1 MSNIRN
7 NKDPLSVQYQLN
19 KERRRQTRRNFLQQI
34 RINNTNNFVGKNPE
48 IKLEQI
54 KINNPFK
61 KSKSEYD
68 KDMHIKTPQ
77 DLYQRHEYSPEVN
90 SYEGDL
96 MFISSNPNLVDN
108 IYLVLINMNTRYAY
122 IRRLENKS
130 TDELKKAFANLIYYG
145 LRINSLKFDG
155 ERGIGSIE
163 MFEFFDKNNI
173 KIYSSPERFLNKVR
187 IVDRFIRT
195 LRDGYYNV
203 TFNKT
208 KTRDEQEKI
217 LQSIVTLYNNTY
229 HSSIKMKPIEMT
241 YDKEY
246 QYINEMKTINAVQ
259 KSKQI
264 KACYHDFVYG
274 EPIKI
279 YLDKN
284 KTSSRYMKNRGN
296 FINDAIFLSYIH
308 GNVQCLYNN
317 EVIEIPIWWCKPK
330 IN

>member
-1 MSNIRN
+1 MSNIRYN
-7 NKDPLSVQYQLN
+7 EDPVLIQLQLN
-19 KERRRQTRRNFLQQI
+19 NERRRQTRRNYLQQN
-34 RINNTNNFVGKNPE
+34 RTNNYNNSVGKNPE
-48 IKLEQI
+48 IELEQI

-61 KSKSEYD
+61 KTKNEYD

-90 SYEGDL
+90 NYEGDI
-96 MFISSNPNLVDN
+96 MFISSNPRLVDN

-145 LRINSLKFDG
+145 LKINSLKFDG
-155 ERGIGSIE
+155 EGGICSKE

-173 KIYSSPERFLNKVR
+173 KIYSSAEKFLNKVR

-195 LRDGYYNV
+195 LRDGYYNI
-203 TFNKT
+203 THNKN

-229 HSSIKMKPIEMT
+229 HSSIKMKPVEMT

-246 QYINEMKTINAVQ
+246 QYINEMRILNAVQ
-259 KSKQI
+259 KDKQR
-264 KACYHDFVYG
+264 KANYHNFVYG

-296 FINDAIFLSYIH
+296 FINDAIFLSYIN
-308 GNVQCLYNN
+308 GNVQCLYDN